1 MDKIVKILKSK
12 NLMISFAESCTGGLL
27 AAEFVGVSGSSE
39 VFSESV
45 VTYSNEAKV
54 KYLKVSKDTLNEFG
68 AVSKE
73 TAYEMAEGIKNLSNA
88 DIGVSITGIAGPTGG
103 TINKPV
109 GLVYIGVSFKDT
121 NVYEYNFAGDRLAV
135 RLQTVFE
142 ATKLIEEAVR

>member
-27 AAEFVGVSGSSE
+27 AAELVGVSGSSE